1 MIRQNQLEKK
11 ILLRYLPIPLLL
23 KMENSAE
30 FIDIFNHETYETP
43 TLIWNDQ
50 MLNNL
55 KFKLKNQLTNFK
67 ARLCQTFKGTTLN
80 DQRVLVIEKF
90 DFHLVHCFKYP
101 FIENQVKCGKYY
113 LRVWVEQNLLDFQ
126 TEEYFNSVRIPYQ
139 EEEQFQFNLKA
150 ALQECIRI

>member
-1 MIRQNQLEKK
+1 
-11 ILLRYLPIPLLL
+11 
-23 KMENSAE
+23 
-30 FIDIFNHETYETP
+30 
-43 TLIWNDQ
+43 
-50 MLNNL
+50 
-55 KFKLKNQLTNFK
+55 
-67 ARLCQTFKGTTLN
+67 
-80 DQRVLVIEKF
+80 VIEKF

-150 ALQECIRI
+150 ALQECIKDPEGGLLGQEQRKAENPDPVLHDRTANLPRTEELLSGRNQGGPHEHHL